1 MNDTIEK
8 LQILKERAAALAVP
22 VQLAEDEGQCI
33 HALGF
38 LLSDEKYYI
47 DETFVVE
54 VLPLM
59 ELTPLPCTPSF
70 ILGIINVRGRILSVI
85 NLKEFL
91 NLPAKGI
98 TNLNRVI
105 VVKKNEIEIGLLV
118 DEISMNIEIELDKI
132 QREYIATSAV
142 QKKFLIGVTADQSVV
157 FDIDKFLSDDEI
169 IINEN
174 S

>member
-1 MNDTIEK
+1 MDDITQK
-8 LQILKERAAALAVP
+8 LKERAVELAKPMQGIV
-22 VQLAEDEGQCI
+22 VMGQ
-33 HALGF
+33 AFDGLGF
-38 LLSDEKYYI
+38 LLSGEQYFI
-47 DETFVVE
+47 DEMYVNE

-70 ILGIINVRGRILSVI
+70 ILGIINVRGRILSVV
-85 NLKEFL
+85 NLKDFL
-91 NLPAKGI
+91 NLPARGI

-118 DEISMNIEIELDKI
+118 DEVTNNVELDLKEVQQNYEAI
-132 QREYIATSAV
+132 TDEQRKYIV
-142 QKKFLIGVTADQSVV
+142 GVTRNQDIV
-157 FDIDKFLSDDEI
+157 FDIAKFLSDQEI